1 MKKTNG
7 FTLIELLVVISIIAL
22 LLSILMPGLQLAKAK
37 AKNLLCATNLKG
49 IVTAWHM
56 YSGDNA
62 EKLCGPG
69 TRFALAAS
77 AGNKDDW
84 VWAPTVVGGDHSVP
98 LPYDA
103 STPTQKEREEGLKRG
118 ALWPYLETVDVFH
131 CQSDKSKG
139 GNFRSYSMPDFMGT
153 DQEERDGWQWYTDDK
168 YKLYHN
174 QGEIVNP
181 AGKMVLLEENDP
193 RGFLAGSFILEP
205 VKNSWAD
212 PLTVWHGGASS
223 FAFADGHAEFRKWDP
238 ETVEYFTNVDP
249 ETGFPTGSREPLTP
263 GGIEDIDWMQKG
275 WSRVRQ

>member
-69 TRFALAAS
+69 TRYDPTGGPA
-77 AGNKDDW
+77 NKDDW
-84 VWAPTVVGGDHSVP
+84 VWAPTVEDTDYSVSW
-98 LPYDA
+98 PYSPPHA
-103 STPTQKEREEGLKRG
+103 TQAEREEGLKRG

-139 GNFRSYSMPDFMGT
+139 GNGYLQQIQNNKCEDHET
-153 DQEERDGWQWYTDDK
+153 QDQK
-168 YKLYHN
+168 SA
-174 QGEIVNP
+174 GEHLDEVLTSTSLCQVVFQY
-181 AGKMVLLEENDP
+181 AGYP
-193 RGFLAGSFILEP
+193 
-205 VKNSWAD
+205 
-212 PLTVWHGGASS
+212 
-223 FAFADGHAEFRKWDP
+223 
-238 ETVEYFTNVDP
+238 
-249 ETGFPTGSREPLTP
+249 
-263 GGIEDIDWMQKG
+263 
-275 WSRVRQ
+275 